1 MHSDLIH
8 QLQAIVDSSADNDSN
23 RTIARYFLSHLMT
36 LDSLSVQTIAN
47 ACYASIATVSRFVR
61 SLGYD
66 SFAQLKQVTVYYR
79 HSVNASTKD
88 YLEELPYHQG
98 DREAIASYTS
108 NIADALVRFQQSVS
122 LEQLDGV
129 CRQIHDARDVA
140 LYGFYQPGLLA
151 KQLQFLFLSI
161 GRYTESYDL
170 VEDHAERART
180 MDRGDLAIFLSV
192 DGNYVMGQGRQII
205 EQLRSRGVR
214 VILLSQTREP
224 SIHAMFDEVV
234 SLGTPDSKRAGYYKL
249 QLCTELLFSR
259 YMRLYS
265 PDAPRRADKGR

>member
-23 RTIARYFLSHLMT
+23 RTIARYFLSHIMT
-36 LDSLSVQTIAN
+36 LDSLSVQTIAG

-61 SLGYD
+61 SLGYE
-66 SFAQLKQVTVYYR
+66 SFAQLKQITVHYR

-88 YLEELPYHQG
+88 YLVELPYDDG
-98 DREAIASYTS
+98 DREAIDSYTA
-108 NIADALVRFQQSVS
+108 NITDSLMRFEKTVSV
-122 LEQLDGV
+122 EQLDGV
-129 CRQIHDARDVA
+129 CRRIHDARDVA

-180 MDRGDLAIFLSV
+180 MEPGDLAIFLSV
-192 DGNYVMGQGRQII
+192 DGNYVLGQGRQVI
-205 EQLRSRGVR
+205 EQLKSRGVTL
-214 VILLSQTREP
+214 ILLSHTRDP
-224 SIHAMFDEVV
+224 LIHAMFDEVV
-234 SLGTPDSKRAGYYKL
+234 QLGTPDSKRAGYYKL

-265 PDAPRRADKGR
+265 PDAPRRA